1 MLPIDAYSCTPSSHP
16 ETDQAQ
22 RQMVQNASRNGSSGD
37 KNNGS
42 SADKNVVVTP
52 GGPRPRDR
60 VHRVE
65 PGQAIRQNPDGSFT
79 VVPNNA
85 PGPTEEKDKRE
96 E

>member
-1 MLPIDAYSCTPSSHP
+1 MLSMNAYPCTPSSHP
-16 ETDQAQ
+16 ETYQAQ
-22 RQMVQNASRNGSSGD
+22 RQMVQNASRSGSSDD
-37 KNNGS
+37 K
-42 SADKNVVVTP
+42 DVVVTP

-85 PGPTEEKDKRE
+85 QGPTEEKDKRKE
-96 E
+96 